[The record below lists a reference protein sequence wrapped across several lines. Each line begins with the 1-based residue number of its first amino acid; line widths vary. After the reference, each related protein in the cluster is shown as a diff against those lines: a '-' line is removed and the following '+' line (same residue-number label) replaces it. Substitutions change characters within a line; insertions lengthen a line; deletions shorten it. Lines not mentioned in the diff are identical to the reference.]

1 MEAVR
6 IEQLKRA
13 RKYLRMIFVIA
24 FILLIFSLFI
34 IASIV
39 IYAKIQ
45 GPPPLTVPQTVIF
58 YTDDGDNVLD
68 EVHHGEK
75 RYWVSLGDISPF
87 LLQATLSV
95 EDKRFYQHHGFDYK
109 RIAGALLADIKAMS
123 KVQGAS
129 TITQQYARNLFLEH
143 DKTWKR
149 KMEEAFYTIR
159 LEANYDK
166 NRILEGYLNTIYYGH
181 GAYGIEAA
189 SRAYFGKSASNLTL
203 SEATLLAGI
212 PKGPSYYSPLLHF
225 DNAKK
230 RQQIIL
236 NMMVEDEFISKELA
250 HTTHKENVTFTSAS
264 VEHKEADAPYF
275 LAAAMVQLKDELH
288 IDEQMIQT
296 KGLRV
301 YTTLDA
307 TLQKI
312 AEEKMDETISAQS
325 SIQAAFVA
333 MNPKNGEVKALI
345 GGRDYTE
352 SPFNR
357 ATQAVRQPGST
368 MKPLLYY
375 AALEDGFT
383 PSTVMRSERTT
394 FTFDDGASTYTP
406 SNFNHYYAKGPITL
420 AQAIALSDNVYAVK
434 THLFIGQHRLVETA
448 KKMGITTPLKRVPSL
463 ALGTSPVKVIEM
475 VNAYSILANGGAEV
489 KPTFIR
495 KVETYDGELLY
506 EAESEK
512 KQVLDEGLASVATHL
527 MTGMFSESLNGY
539 TTITGKPIL
548 KYISRPYA
556 GKSGSTSTDSWMI
569 GYSPEL
575 VSGVWT
581 GYDKGKSIDSV
592 PERSYA
598 KKMWVTFME
607 EALRKQPISS
617 FEQPKEVKKVKI
629 NPENGLLATDAC
641 PVKHT
646 AYYMSGTEPTEQ
658 CTDHLYNSS
667 ESAPTKEKTQ
677 EKTKWYK
684 KWLPWFN

>member
-13 RKYLRMIFVIA
+13 RKYLRMIAVIA
-24 FILLIFSLFI
+24 FILLIFFLFI
-34 IASIV
+34 VASIFL
-39 IYAKIQ
+39 YAKIQ
-45 GPPPLTVPQTVIF
+45 GPPPLTVPQTAIF
-58 YTDDGDNVLD
+58 YTDDGEEVLD

-75 RYWVSLGDISPF
+75 RYWIPIDEISPF
-87 LLQATLSV
+87 LLQATLAV

-109 RIAGALLADIKAMS
+109 RIAGAVLADIKAMS

-149 KMEEAFYTIR
+149 KLEEAFYAIR

-189 SRAYFGKSASNLTL
+189 SKTYFGKSASELTL

-212 PKGPSYYSPLLHF
+212 PKGPSYYSPLVHF
-225 DNAKK
+225 DHAKT
-230 RQQIIL
+230 RQGIIL
-236 NMMVEDEFISKELA
+236 TMMIEDGFISKEQADQA
-250 HTTHKENVTFTSAS
+250 HNKNITFASAPLDTKEPI
-264 VEHKEADAPYF
+264 APYF
-275 LAAAMVQLKDELH
+275 VAAAMSQLKDELQ
-288 IDEQMIQT
+288 IDETMIKT

-301 YTTLDA
+301 YTTLNPK
-307 TLQKI
+307 LQKI
-312 AEEKMDETISAQS
+312 AEEKMHDTIAKES

-333 MNPKNGEVKALI
+333 MNPNNGEVKALI
-345 GGRDYTE
+345 GGRDYEE

-383 PSTVMRSERTT
+383 PSTLMRSERTT
-394 FTFDDGASTYTP
+394 FTFDDGVSTYTP

-434 THLFIGQHRLVETA
+434 THLFIGQNRLIEAA
-448 KKMGITTPLKRVPSL
+448 KEMGITTALKPVPSL

-475 VNAYSILANGGAEV
+475 VNAYSILANGGKEV
-489 KPTFIR
+489 KPTFIT
-495 KVETYDGELLY
+495 KVETYDGDLLY
-506 EAESEK
+506 EAKNEK
-512 KQVLDEGLASVATHL
+512 KQILDEDLSSVMTHL
-527 MTGMFSESLNGY
+527 MTGMFDESLNGY

-548 KYISRPYA
+548 KYTSRPYA
-556 GKSGSTSTDSWMI
+556 GKSGTTATDSWMI
-569 GYSPEL
+569 GYSNEL

-607 EALRKQPISS
+607 EALRDQPASS
-617 FEQPKEVKKVKI
+617 FELPKGVKKAEI
-629 NPENGLLATDAC
+629 NPENGLLATENC
-641 PVKHT
+641 PIKHT
-646 AYYMSGTEPTEQ
+646 AYYLSGTEPTEQ
-658 CTDHLYNSS
+658 CTAHLHNNDEVTPSK
-667 ESAPTKEKTQ
+667 KELPHQ
-677 EKTKWYK
+677 PKWYK
-684 KWLPWFN
+684 RWLPWFN